1 MRVALLF
8 NLNVH
13 LLSFFYT
20 AAKIKFKINRK
31 KTKQKKQKVKNIN
44 KMTTTISEITE
55 YEKMQQ
61 KPETSNKQTKR
72 QMRKA

>member
-20 AAKIKFKINRK
+20 AAKIKFKIN
-31 KTKQKKQKVKNIN
+31 QKKN
-44 KMTTTISEITE
+44 KAKETKSKK
-55 YEKMQQ
+55 YQQ
-61 KPETSNKQTKR
+61 NNNNN
-72 QMRKA
+72 